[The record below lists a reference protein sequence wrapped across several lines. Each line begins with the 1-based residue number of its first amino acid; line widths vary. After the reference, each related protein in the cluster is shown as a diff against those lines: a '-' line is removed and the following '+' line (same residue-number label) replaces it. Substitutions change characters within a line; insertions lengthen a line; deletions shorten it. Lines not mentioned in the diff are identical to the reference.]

1 MPARNKYNTNKTSC
15 LMEPALQRRIQRY
28 GWDKA
33 SAAYETFWQKQLKPA
48 QDFMLR
54 MADIQHG
61 EKILD
66 LACGTGL
73 VSFRA
78 ATATGNE
85 GMVLGTDISD
95 NMIALSTAIGK
106 EKNLSNIKFQRMD
119 AEELLLPDHS
129 FDVVLCALGL
139 MYMPN
144 PLKAMGEI
152 YRVLRPGGRAIAA
165 VWGKIDNCGWAEI
178 FPIVDSR
185 VSSEVC
191 PMFFNLG
198 NQDVLLKTFRTAGF
212 QTIASERLK
221 TVLHYN
227 SAEEACGAA
236 FAGGPVALA
245 YFKFDDS
252 VKEQVHTEYLDSIS
266 KHRKGN
272 GYEVP
277 GEFVVAMGFKK

>member
-1 MPARNKYNTNKTSC
+1 MPPRNKNSTSKTSC
-15 LMEPALQRRIQRY
+15 VMEPALQRRIQRY

-33 SAAYETFWQKQLKPA
+33 SAAYETFWQNQLKPA
-48 QDFMLR
+48 QDRLLE
-54 MADIQHG
+54 MADIQNG
-61 EKILD
+61 EKVLD

-78 ATATGNE
+78 AADAGKE

-95 NMIALSTAIGK
+95 KMIELATSNGI

-119 AEELLLPDHS
+119 AEDLPLTAQS

-144 PLKAMGEI
+144 PLKAMKEI
-152 YRVLRPGGRAIAA
+152 YRVLRPGGRAVAA
-165 VWGKIDNCGWAEI
+165 VWGKRENCGWAEI

-185 VSSEVC
+185 VSTEVC
-191 PMFFNLG
+191 PMFFSLG
-198 NQDVLLKTFRTAGF
+198 NPDFLLKTFETAGF
-212 QTIASERLK
+212 EDVATERLF
-221 TVLHYN
+221 TVLQYA

-252 VKEQVHTEYLDSIS
+252 VKEQVHAEYLNSI
-266 KHRKGN
+266 KQHRQGN

-277 GEFVVAMGFKK
+277 GEFVITIGFRK